1 MSAVEDG
8 SYVDRLF
15 SIATGWLG
23 WSPDTAWRTPLPELF
38 MAMDARI
45 EWAQMTNPFGA
56 GKSVGQPEKPKPT
69 TVADKLRQVLT
80 GRKAA

>member
-1 MSAVEDG
+1 MSVVEDG

-38 MAMDARI
+38 MAMDARL
-45 EWAQMTNPFGA
+45 EWVQMTSPFGKGKAA
-56 GKSVGQPEKPKPT
+56 GAPRKPGASA
-69 TVADKLRQVLT
+69 VADKLRHALT
-80 GRKAA
+80 GRKPG